1 MRETEAAA
9 QITASVRFAAT
20 RNRALARGPGIR
32 SLVLLSSPRRGG
44 GGGVG
49 EEKEGVGESK
59 GGAEE
64 AKVDV
69 ASDSAAREQEEQQR
83 RLRELQVRVVRGSS
97 TCRSGATAHVAV
109 CTRRNQV
116 SSRTLGLQHAASPV
130 FTQLGLRSRA
140 TKTRSQN
147 AFSSHQ
153 NE

>member
-1 MRETEAAA
+1 M
-9 QITASVRFAAT
+9 V
-20 RNRALARGPGIR
+20 
-32 SLVLLSSPRRGG
+32 LSSPRRGG

-49 EEKEGVGESK
+49 EEKEGVGEEK
-59 GGAEE
+59 GGDEE

-69 ASDSAAREQEEQQR
+69 MSDSAACEQEEQQR
-83 RLRELQVRVVRGSS
+83 RLRELQVRVMRS
-97 TCRSGATAHVAV
+97 TCRSGATTHVAV

-130 FTQLGLRSRA
+130 FTPLDLCSRD

-153 NE
+153 KE